1 MKSCASFIRN
11 YLGAFAFAFAIANNA
26 VAVDINVGNL
36 AGTSFA
42 QVYSFSPGAIVNDV
56 YHFDLDSPVSFS
68 AIASQLAL
76 LSYFNV
82 GDFSVSLAMPTG
94 PVLNFTPDL
103 TGSVIS
109 TGILPLAQ
117 GNDFKLTVNGLV
129 NGTLGGGYSV
139 MMGAA
144 VSHAAPVPE
153 PAHIWLLLAGIALL
167 LVMVRSRR
175 LSGTT
180 AAQSN

>member
-1 MKSCASFIRN
+1 MRSCNSFLRKL
-11 YLGAFAFAFAIANNA
+11 LGALVFASAISNTAG
-26 VAVDINVGNL
+26 AVDFNIGDL

-42 QVYSFSPGAIVNDV
+42 QAYTLAPGVTIHDTF
-56 YHFDLDSPVSFS
+56 HFDLGSASTFS
-68 AIASQLAL
+68 AMASQFAMLN
-76 LSYFNV
+76 YFNIS
-82 GDFSVSLAMPTG
+82 DFSFSLAMPTG
-94 PVLNFTPDL
+94 AVLNFTPDL
-103 TGSVIS
+103 SGAVIS

-117 GNDFKLTVNGLV
+117 GNDFMLTVNGLV

-167 LVMVRSRR
+167 LVMVRSRP
-175 LSGTT
+175 SVPT
-180 AAQSN
+180 AA